1 MDDRSGSSS
10 SSLFTSGSDS
20 SSTYPPS
27 DLPEFIREDDVLPAT
42 PYINADPPPFG
53 HEPAC
58 RPVALRGLSED
69 GKKPA
74 IRNMIDFTQIL
85 PVKPPF
91 TAPEPEFV
99 EDITDQQ
106 QYTGAERQRYLKLH
120 AKNLKRLE
128 YEKTARVS
136 LPMEALRL
144 YFNPRKYI
152 MMAPRKSD
160 ELKWQGVLEGQPDT
174 PYEGGYFWFQV
185 QFSGLYLR
193 EAPQIT
199 FLTRVWHPYVSAK
212 GSLLLPKEQLDK
224 YPETAIDGLLD
235 WMVELLLTIP
245 PDPPGPYSSI
255 TTQFPA
261 EREDPSDDDPEAIA
275 RDRARMA
282 REWTKKFA
290 LGG

>member
-1 MDDRSGSSS
+1 MEDRSGSSS

-27 DLPEFIREDDVLPAT
+27 DLPEYIREDDVLPAT
-42 PYINADPPPFG
+42 PYINADPRSRQGIVPDPRRCHGSIEQFERFG

-85 PVKPPF
+85 PAKPPF

-99 EDITDQQ
+99 EDVTDQQ

-144 YFNPRKYI
+144 YF
-152 MMAPRKSD
+152 
-160 ELKWQGVLEGQPDT
+160 DT

-261 EREDPSDDDPEAIA
+261 EREDPNDDDPEAIA

-290 LGG
+290 LGGG